1 MKSDFPHMTSA
12 PGGYKVDQ
20 RPAFAARYIERGA
33 TVFFGHMRLSS
44 GFPHLYPVLEKW
56 MSGATVGEAYQQ
68 LINAII
74 DMRGFRSGS
83 YVVKQPSDQR
93 RLPQNALL
101 YVIFGDPAIVPFEAL
116 SKAPR
121 K

>member
-1 MKSDFPHMTSA
+1 MTSA
-12 PGGYKVDQ
+12 PGGYKVGQ
-20 RPAFAARYIERGA
+20 RPSFATRYIEQGA

-74 DMRGFRSGS
+74 DMRGFQSGR
-83 YVVKQPSDQR
+83 YVVQQPADQR

-101 YVIFGDPAIVPFEAL
+101 YVVFGDPALAPFESL
-116 SKAPR
+116 SKTAR